1 MVEIL
6 SNINRK
12 DFGVGSAGESAFKII
27 SSGEPCYEC
36 EGKSEQTLD
45 YDVFATLEQ
54 VALCTDCVPKAKK
67 IIAEDLLRLN
77 RTPSFGI
84 NGKGRA

>member
-1 MVEIL
+1 MVEIQ
-6 SNINRK
+6 INRAN
-12 DFGVGSAGESAFKII
+12 FGSGRTGESAFKII
-27 SSGEPCYEC
+27 SNGEPCKEC
-36 EGKSEQTLD
+36 GEQSKLTLD

-54 VALCTDCVPKAKK
+54 TPLCNDCIPKAKK
-67 IIAEDLLRLN
+67 IIERDLAKIG